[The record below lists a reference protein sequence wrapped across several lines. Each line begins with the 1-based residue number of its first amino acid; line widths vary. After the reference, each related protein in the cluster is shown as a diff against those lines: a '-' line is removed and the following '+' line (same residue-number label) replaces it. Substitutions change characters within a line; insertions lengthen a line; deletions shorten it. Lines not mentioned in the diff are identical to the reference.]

1 LCRGFGE
8 QRHTVHIPGKGERG
22 CDPSLALYI
31 HSMVMRGVAWM
42 MRARLLLL
50 SACLLA
56 LPAAAQVAGGSRSEC
71 PGGLKTRPIP
81 LPVYSTLP
89 NEGNTFGF
97 MPVFLRVC
105 DATERTE
112 SIIAPSVTWNDVI
125 RWTASFRWFYYPA
138 DDQALTIIASAS
150 TRINSGLLIRWS
162 DLPLAPGTFTTEI
175 ELRWQRS
182 AFYRFFGLG
191 PDTPASAET
200 SYTRVRV
207 HGSARRGL
215 NLGGP
220 WNAGIALLVHDDA
233 VQDLG
238 VPGLPLSRRTFPGVP
253 GMQGST
259 ILGQT
264 IDLRYDTRS
273 NAEYSERG
281 FFADAGV
288 GVVEGLSGSPAYLR
302 GAVRLR
308 ALHPELGWL
317 SGAERF
323 DWSAVS
329 TPNAPFYDQSTLG
342 GAYLMRGFTEDRFI
356 DQNAWTFEVEQRI
369 RLLQT
374 HIFGVT
380 ADWRVDPF
388 IAVGQV
394 YRSLGH
400 AFSEPRVAGGVG
412 LRAWVRP
419 NIVGRIDVATGGEG
433 IKVYVEI
440 GYPY

>member
-1 LCRGFGE
+1 
-8 QRHTVHIPGKGERG
+8 
-22 CDPSLALYI
+22 
-31 HSMVMRGVAWM
+31 M
-42 MRARLLLL
+42 MRVRLVLL
-50 SACLLA
+50 SACLLS
-56 LPAAAQVAGGSRSEC
+56 LPAVAQVASPARSGC
-71 PGGLKTRPIP
+71 PGGLNTRPIP

-97 MPVFLRVC
+97 MPVFLQVC

-112 SIIAPSVTWNDVI
+112 SILAPSVTWNDVI
-125 RWTASFRWFYYPA
+125 HLSGTVRWFHYPA
-138 DDQALTIIASAS
+138 DRQALTVIASGS
-150 TRINSGLLIRWS
+150 TRINSGLLIQWL
-162 DLPLAPGTFTTEI
+162 DLPLSPGAFTTEI

-191 PDTPASAET
+191 PDTLASAET
-200 SYTRVRV
+200 SYTRVRAL
-207 HGSARRGL
+207 GSMRSGL
-215 NLGGP
+215 NLGSH
-220 WNAGIALLVHDDA
+220 WNAGIALLLEHDE

-253 GMQGST
+253 GMAGST

-264 IDLRYDTRS
+264 IDIRYDSRP
-273 NAEYSERG
+273 NAEYSDRG
-281 FFADAGV
+281 FFANAGL
-288 GVVEGLSGSPAYLR
+288 GVVEGLAGSPAYLR

-317 SGAERF
+317 SGAARF
-323 DWSAVS
+323 DWTALS

-342 GAYLMRGFTEDRFI
+342 GAYLLRGFTEDRFI

-369 RLLQT
+369 RFLQT

-394 YRSLGH
+394 YRSVRH
-400 AFSEPRVAGGVG
+400 AFSEPRVTGGVG
-412 LRAWVRP
+412 LRAWVHP
-419 NIVGRIDVATGGEG
+419 NIVGRVDLASGGEG
-433 IKVYVEI
+433 LKVYVEI
-440 GYPY
+440 GFPF